1 MERAEQP
8 WTLLL
13 FLFLLLLGLAS
24 VFGDVTEYFCNCL
37 GGSNCVM
44 VFGDYQFLVDGSVS
58 LADEVGVATVY
69 NAVLLTVNEQRWHFA
84 ASY

>member
-1 MERAEQP
+1 
-8 WTLLL
+8 
-13 FLFLLLLGLAS
+13 
-24 VFGDVTEYFCNCL
+24 
-37 GGSNCVM
+37 M